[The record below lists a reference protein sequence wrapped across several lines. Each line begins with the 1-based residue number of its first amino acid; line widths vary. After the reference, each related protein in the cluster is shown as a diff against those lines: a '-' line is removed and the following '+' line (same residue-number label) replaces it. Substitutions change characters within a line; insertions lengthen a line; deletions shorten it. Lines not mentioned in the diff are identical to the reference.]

1 MTDFVLRGGTL
12 VFPDKAPEKKDVL
25 VKGGKIHSLLAPGAA
40 GAGGQSPSS
49 RPRAC
54 TCSPA

>member
-25 VKGGKIHSLLAPGAA
+25 VKAGKTYLAKP
-40 GAGGQSPSS
+40 
-49 RPRAC
+49 
-54 TCSPA
+54 